1 MSLDEN
7 SPQYAAGHLSREPI
21 PREHTFMRDKILLC
35 AARLFRIKGFRATT
49 ARAISK
55 VVGILS
61 GSLFHHFASKEQMLL
76 EIMHEAASSMCAQAD
91 VIANGVQ
98 TPVER
103 LRGLIALQLDCLL
116 GEAKRDFY
124 AVLISEWREINAS
137 NRLPLTALR
146 RRYFSAWLRVL
157 EDCAAAGVLRGD
169 PRTTAFA
176 LHGAINWAN
185 TWFKPSGSISLADYG
200 LRLEQLALIDQ
211 VFVGPEL
218 ERGAQIGA
226 MVDPE

>member
-1 MSLDEN
+1 MSFNDN
-7 SPQYAAGHLSREPI
+7 SSRYAVRQPTREAI
-21 PREHTFMRDKILLC
+21 PREQLMRDKILLC
-35 AARLFRIKGFRATT
+35 AARLFRTKGYRATT
-49 ARAISK
+49 TRAISE

-76 EIMHEAASSMCAQAD
+76 EIMHEAASSMCGEAD
-91 VIANGVQ
+91 EIANRVQ
-98 TPVER
+98 TPMER

-124 AVLISEWREINAS
+124 AVLISEWREIKAANK
-137 NRLPLTALR
+137 LPLTALR
-146 RRYFSAWLRVL
+146 RRYFSAWLKVL

-185 TWFKPSGSISLADYG
+185 TWFKASGSISLAEYS
-200 LRLEQLALIDQ
+200 LRLEELALIDP
-211 VFVGPEL
+211 VFVGA
-218 ERGAQIGA
+218 ERERSTQNEAIENPA
-226 MVDPE
+226 